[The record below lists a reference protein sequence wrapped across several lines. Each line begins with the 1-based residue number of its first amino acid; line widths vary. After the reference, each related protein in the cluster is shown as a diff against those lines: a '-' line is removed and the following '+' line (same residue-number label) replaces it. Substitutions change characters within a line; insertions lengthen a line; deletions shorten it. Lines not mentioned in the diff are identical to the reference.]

1 MKTKKEAGVEA
12 QLSKTTPL
20 PLVTQGGKAPEE
32 HLTELTNQI
41 NEVRR
46 LRREFEKSNS
56 NEGTSAAVK
65 ALNEKKKLEIKK
77 QLALEKKMRS
87 TLYHPNLE
95 YILGEVVHSPYMTKP
110 LDKYPEKTFTLVH
123 ELREYKRQGIK
134 YKDLPKEK
142 VPYNVEEIKKTFVD
156 DIMHFKP
163 NYSAVERTRAKSPPK
178 DLEGDFTFGDRPTT
192 AIQGTKRYKSEVLL
206 AAEARGGPA
215 KFRKQLAEMRK
226 SQSSQDFDSSSR
238 ANSSMSHDRG
248 HGSSSND
255 RQGTNTMSKSASM
268 PFFIKNPE
276 SKIQE
281 VKKIEIYGEVIE
293 EEAFDATII
302 INPIMDNAND
312 IDDVNYDDDHDF
324 ESIPISSLGNA
335 SCLPGMIPDNGEINV
350 YENDDFEMDE
360 QEPVLVDVI
369 QAKETGTVQEEAVTQ
384 LSQAIVDDEPVQIEN
399 VVEKDDN
406 LPEYADAFE
415 ADDSFFNESIDLENS
430 VLSDVKSVHS
440 VASDAA
446 VDLVHNV
453 VSSSRN
459 TISKM
464 YQSPPKLPEVID
476 SDNDSII
483 SMAKSVIENSV
494 NLSRESIVRS
504 RSSTPVKEKD
514 VRSSSSLSV
523 NDFAKSMI
531 DISITNASRNTIAR
545 IMSPPMK
552 QLDDDEISIVTQSS
566 FISIKDE
573 AEQFCSN
580 VMGQIRQKKMMK

>member
-12 QLSKTTPL
+12 QLSKTSPL
-20 PLVTQGGKAPEE
+20 PLATQGGKAPEE

-77 QLALEKKMRS
+77 QLALEKKMKS

-142 VPYNVEEIKKTFVD
+142 VPYNVEVIKKTFVD

-192 AIQGTKRYKSEVLL
+192 AIHGTKRYKSDVLL

-226 SQSSQDFDSSSR
+226 SQSSQDFDTHSR
-238 ANSSMSHDRG
+238 GNSSMSHDRRG
-248 HGSSSND
+248 GSTSD

-281 VKKIEIYGEVIE
+281 VKKIEIDGEVIE

-302 INPIMDNAND
+302 INPILDHDN
-312 IDDVNYDDDHDF
+312 DVEDGKYDDHDF
-324 ESIPISSLGNA
+324 ESIPISSLGNT
-335 SCLPGMIPDNGEINV
+335 SCLPGMIPDNGELNI
-350 YENDDFEMDE
+350 YEDDDFEIDE
-360 QEPVLVDVI
+360 QEPVLVEVI
-369 QAKETGTVQEEAVTQ
+369 QAEETSSVQAVTQ
-384 LSQAIVDDEPVQIEN
+384 LIEEMVDIDPGQIQSA
-399 VVEKDDN
+399 VEKDDG
-406 LPEYADAFE
+406 LLEYADAFE
-415 ADDSFFNESIDLENS
+415 IDDSLFNESIDLENS
-430 VLSDVKSVHS
+430 VQSDVKSVQS

-446 VDLVHNV
+446 AELVHNV
-453 VSSSRN
+453 VGASRN
-459 TISKM
+459 TISRM
-464 YQSPPKLPEVID
+464 YQSPPKLPAVID
-476 SDNDSII
+476 SYNNSII
-483 SMAKSVIENSV
+483 SMAKSVVESSV
-494 NLSRESIVRS
+494 HLSRESIVRS
-504 RSSTPVKEKD
+504 RSSTPVKGKD
-514 VRSSSSLSV
+514 ARSSSGQSM
-523 NDFAKSMI
+523 NDFAKSLI
-531 DISITNASRNTIAR
+531 DTSITSASRNTIAR
-545 IMSPPMK
+545 MMSPPVK
-552 QLDDDEISIVTQSS
+552 QTDDEEISVVIQSS
-566 FISIKDE
+566 FVSIKDE

-580 VMGQIRQKKMMK
+580 VMEQLRQKRILK